1 MKEIALHILD
11 IAENSVRAGAAE
23 VIIGLEQK
31 SRWLKISIAD
41 NGKGMD
47 PEELERTADPFYTS
61 RTTRRVG
68 MGIPLFRQHAEM
80 TGGKLELRSTAG
92 EGTVLEAW
100 FEKDHPDRQ
109 PLGDLEGCWML
120 LATMNQ
126 EILWGLELE
135 TDRGEFAISTREI
148 REELE
153 IEEIGGMELTES
165 LKRLIRNNIY
175 ELGFEVNPGAEEN

>member
-68 MGIPLFRQHAEM
+68 MGIPLFRQHA
-80 TGGKLELRSTAG
+80 AA
-92 EGTVLEAW
+92 V
-100 FEKDHPDRQ
+100 
-109 PLGDLEGCWML
+109 
-120 LATMNQ
+120 
-126 EILWGLELE
+126 
-135 TDRGEFAISTREI
+135 
-148 REELE
+148 
-153 IEEIGGMELTES
+153 
-165 LKRLIRNNIY
+165 
-175 ELGFEVNPGAEEN
+175 